1 MLVVDLPKSA
11 LFMSTLSD
19 REIKEYCKSG
29 MVKPYEES
37 LVGPA
42 SLDVRLGAEIMVET
56 PHSTTLERFS
66 IADRTKENPYLLK
79 PGEFILAHTQ
89 ETFFL
94 PEHICAWF
102 ALKSSRGR
110 EGISHALAGFCDCG
124 WHNSKLTLEL
134 HSMLKLHPVPIWPGM
149 LIGQMIFMYMA
160 ERPERSYA
168 ETGRYNN
175 CSTVE
180 ASKG

>member
-1 MLVVDLPKSA
+1 MI
-11 LFMSTLSD
+11 
-19 REIKEYCKSG
+19 RELCVSG
-29 MVKPYEES
+29 MVRPYAPD

-56 PHSTTLERFS
+56 PHSEDLERLS

-79 PGEFILAHTQ
+79 PGQFILAHTQ

-94 PEHICAWF
+94 PEHVCAWF
-102 ALKSSRGR
+102 VLKSSRGR
-110 EGISHALAGFCDCG
+110 EGLSHALAGYCDPG

-134 HSMLKLHPVPIWPGM
+134 HSLVGHHDIPLWPGKP
-149 LIGQMIFMYMA
+149 IGQMVFMYMSA
-160 ERPERSYA
+160 PPERSYA

-180 ASKG
+180 PSRG